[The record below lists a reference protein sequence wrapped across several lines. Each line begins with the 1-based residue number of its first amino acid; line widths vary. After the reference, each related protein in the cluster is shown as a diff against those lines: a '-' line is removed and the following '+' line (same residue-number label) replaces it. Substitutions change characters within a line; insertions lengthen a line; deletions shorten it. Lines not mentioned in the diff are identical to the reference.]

1 MPLVLALILSLVVS
15 CLGWAARALA
25 PGGAAVASAIGTLV
39 LWQTGWPGAA
49 ALGAFFA
56 GSTLVSRL
64 APDPA
69 SRRGEAKGSRRDG
82 WQVLANGGAA
92 ALGALI
98 EAVSPGAG
106 IWLVAGS
113 LAGAAADT
121 WATSWGGWSR
131 QPPRDVLSGAVVSPG
146 TSGGVT
152 LMGTAG
158 SVAGA
163 ATVAGAAVAA
173 GAPGPLG
180 LVALVIGVAAMGLD
194 SVLGA
199 GAQGRFHCDRC
210 ALPTE
215 RRVHRCGTPAR
226 HVGGWSWLSND
237 GVNALATSIAAL
249 AGWLG
254 WRWWQP

>member
-1 MPLVLALILSLVVS
+1 MPFVVALVLSITVS
-15 CLGWAARALA
+15 FLGWAARTLT
-25 PGGAAVASAIGTLV
+25 PGGAALASAIGTLV

-49 ALGAFFA
+49 ALGAFFV
-56 GSTLVSRL
+56 GSSLISRL
-64 APDPA
+64 APDPG
-69 SRRGEAKGSRRDG
+69 SLRGEAKGSRRDG

-92 ALGALI
+92 LVGALI
-98 EAVSPGAG
+98 ETVSPGTG

-121 WATSWGGWSR
+121 WATAWGGWSR
-131 QPPRDVLSGAVVSPG
+131 QTPRDVLSGVAVSPG

-158 SVAGA
+158 SLAGA
-163 ATVAGAAVAA
+163 ASVAAAAVAA

-180 LVALVIGVAAMGLD
+180 LAALAIGVATMGLD
-194 SVLGA
+194 AVLGA
-199 GAQGRFHCDRC
+199 GVQGRFHCDRC

-226 HVGGWSWLSND
+226 HVRGWSWLSND
-237 GVNALATSIAAL
+237 GVNALATTFGAL
-249 AGWLG
+249 AGWLA